1 MSLSKFSFNNDPVR
15 VILIDNNPWFI
26 AKDVC
31 TVLGLE
37 NVSQALS
44 GLDEDERGIISND
57 AIEEQS
63 FTKYT
68 LLTISESGFYD
79 LVLTSRKPQAKPFKK
94 WVTSEVLPAIRKTG
108 GYSISAPKT
117 YSEALRELADQHE
130 KAEALTKQLQEA
142 APKVEFYEAVT
153 SSTDTM
159 DMLEVSKILG
169 TGRNKLFA
177 FLRDQ
182 KILLPNKDNLPYQ
195 TYIDAGYFKVVESKY
210 NKPDGTVHIGRKTVV
225 YQKGVDFIQKRLKKF
240 AK

>member
-1 MSLSKFSFNNDPVR
+1 MSLNKFSFNNDPVR
-15 VILIDNNPWFI
+15 VVLIDNDPWFI

-31 TVLGLE
+31 MVLGLE

-44 GLDEDERGIISND
+44 GLDESERGIISND
-57 AIEEQS
+57 AIGEQS

-79 LVLTSRKPQAKPFKK
+79 LVLTSRKPQAKPFKR
-94 WVTSEVLPAIRKTG
+94 WVTSEVLPTIRKTG
-108 GYSISAPKT
+108 VYTSTPKT
-117 YSEALRELADQHE
+117 YSEALRELADQHDKTE
-130 KAEALTKQLQEA
+130 QLTKQLKET
-142 APKVEFYEAVT
+142 APKVEFYDAVT
-153 SSTDTM
+153 GSDNTM

-169 TGRNKLFA
+169 TGRNRLFA

-182 KILLPNKDNLPYQ
+182 KILLPNKENLPYQ
-195 TYIDAGYFKVVESKY
+195 SFIDAGYFKVIETRF